1 MPYFIDRDNRTVI
14 VKGWGENPMPRQA
27 VVHGETAAACNLTH
41 GQVLTVQQMGY
52 LLDGLVNAFNAS
64 IAGGAAPSAA
74 THGSEQ
80 LRAVPPRP
88 NVTKPAV
95 VAAGVVVGTIEL
107 AIRAIIGIGSVALV
121 VAFIGLLIFR
131 ASDAQVFKCRLIS
144 VAEAFDER
152 GEIST
157 WDKMLCYVPEL

>member
-1 MPYFIDRDNRTVI
+1 
-14 VKGWGENPMPRQA
+14 
-27 VVHGETAAACNLTH
+27 
-41 GQVLTVQQMGY
+41 
-52 LLDGLVNAFNAS
+52 
-64 IAGGAAPSAA
+64 
-74 THGSEQ
+74 
-80 LRAVPPRP
+80 
-88 NVTKPAV
+88 
-95 VAAGVVVGTIEL
+95 VVVGTIEL

-131 ASDAQVFKCRLIS
+131 ASDAEVFKCRLIS

>member
-1 MPYFIDRDNRTVI
+1 MQYFIDRPLRKAI
-14 VKGWGENPMPRQA
+14 VMTPGTKPSPRE
-27 VVHGETAAACNLTH
+27 VVVDAGVAAACNLSH
-41 GQVLTVQQMGY
+41 GQVVTYQQMDY
-52 LLDGLVNAFNAS
+52 LLGGLISAFNAS
-64 IAGGAAPSAA
+64 IAGGAAP
-74 THGSEQ
+74 HGSEQ

-131 ASDAQVFKCRLIS
+131 ASDAEVFKCRLIS

>member
-1 MPYFIDRDNRTVI
+1 MQYFIDRPLRKVI
-14 VKGWGENPMPRQA
+14 VMTPGTKPSPRE
-27 VVHGETAAACNLTH
+27 VVVDAGVARACNLSH
-41 GQVLTVQQMGY
+41 GQVVTVQQMGY
-52 LLDGLVNAFNAS
+52 LLDGSISAFNAS
-64 IAGGAAPSAA
+64 IGGGAAPSAA

-131 ASDAQVFKCRLIS
+131 ASDAEVFKCRLIS

>member
-1 MPYFIDRDNRTVI
+1 MSYFIDRDSRTVI
-14 VKGWGENPMPRQA
+14 WRAGKSPMPREA
-27 VVHGETAAACNLTH
+27 VVDGETAPACNLTH

-52 LLDGLVNAFNAS
+52 LLDGSISAFNAS

-131 ASDAQVFKCRLIS
+131 ASDAEVFKCRLIS

>member
-1 MPYFIDRDNRTVI
+1 MQYFIDRPLRKVI
-14 VKGWGENPMPRQA
+14 VMTPGTKPSPRE
-27 VVHGETAAACNLTH
+27 VVVDAGVARACNLSH
-41 GQVLTVQQMGY
+41 GQVVTYQQMDY
-52 LLDGLVNAFNAS
+52 LLGGSISAFNAS
-64 IAGGAAPSAA
+64 IAGGAA

-131 ASDAQVFKCRLIS
+131 ASDAEVFKCRLIS